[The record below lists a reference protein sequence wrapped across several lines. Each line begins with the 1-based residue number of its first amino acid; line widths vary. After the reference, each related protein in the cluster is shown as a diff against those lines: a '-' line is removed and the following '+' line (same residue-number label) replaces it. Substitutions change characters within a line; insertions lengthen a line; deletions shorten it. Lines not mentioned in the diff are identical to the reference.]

1 MKILSQI
8 GILFGI
14 CLLGEWIATLLP
26 FLLPGSI
33 VSMILVLV
41 FLFTKILKER
51 NIEKPADFLL
61 TNMTFFFI
69 PSGVRIIEQFDL
81 LKSVWWQLLVI
92 SLVSLLTC
100 FLVSS
105 WTVILVG
112 KLLNRRRNPSH
123 E

>member
-92 SLVSLLTC
+92 SLVSLLAC
-100 FLVSS
+100 FLASS
-105 WTVILVG
+105 WTVILVS
-112 KLLNRRRNPSH
+112 KLLNGRRKPSH

>member
-81 LKSVWWQLLVI
+81 IKSVWWQLLVI
-92 SLVSLLTC
+92 SLVSLLAC
-100 FLVSS
+100 FLASS
-105 WTVILVG
+105 WTVILVS
-112 KLLNRRRNPSH
+112 KLLNGRRKPSH

>member
-61 TNMTFFFI
+61 ANMTFFFI

-92 SLVSLLTC
+92 SLVSLLAC

-105 WTVILVG
+105 WTVILVS
-112 KLLNRRRNPSH
+112 KLLNRRRKPSH